1 MADSDSTQS
10 PTWSPTTKLLVG
22 LTVVA
27 FITALVIYFRSI
39 IGPLLL
45 AFILA
50 YSLHPIVAR
59 IDRGTRLGWRGSVVV
74 VYFVLVVILLALLT
88 LLGFAFV
95 QQVQS
100 LLSILNFIT
109 ENLPQQ
115 VEQLSHQIII
125 IGPFQLNL
133 SQFDLGT
140 LANQLL
146 SVLQPTLVRMGTLVS
161 GFAAGTLVTL
171 GWGLFVLVI
180 SYFLLAE
187 AGRVRNDLIQL
198 DIPGYNTDVQR
209 LSLAFRRIWQVFLR
223 GQLVIFFLAILLY
236 TILLTVLGVRYSLAI
251 AIMAGLARFIPYVG
265 PFIVWVVLA
274 LVSLLQGYN
283 YFGLQAWAYTLVVLG
298 LAILLDQILDNIVVP
313 MFHGETLGVHPAAVL
328 VAAIVAA
335 NLIGFVG
342 LVLAAPVLASL
353 VLLGRYIIRKMLDL
367 DPWPSLQYDQRAPEF
382 PWAILVERSRIWWQ
396 RVNRQ

>member
-59 IDRGTRLGWRGSVVV
+59 IDRGTKLGWRGSVAV

>member
-59 IDRGTRLGWRGSVVV
+59 IDRGTKLGWRGSVAV

-115 VEQLSHQIII
+115 VEQLSHQIIL

-223 GQLVIFFLAILLY
+223 GQLGIFFLAILL
-236 TILLTVLGVRYSLAI
+236 
-251 AIMAGLARFIPYVG
+251 
-265 PFIVWVVLA
+265 
-274 LVSLLQGYN
+274 
-283 YFGLQAWAYTLVVLG
+283 
-298 LAILLDQILDNIVVP
+298 
-313 MFHGETLGVHPAAVL
+313 
-328 VAAIVAA
+328 
-335 NLIGFVG
+335 
-342 LVLAAPVLASL
+342 
-353 VLLGRYIIRKMLDL
+353 
-367 DPWPSLQYDQRAPEF
+367 
-382 PWAILVERSRIWWQ
+382 
-396 RVNRQ
+396 

>member
-1 MADSDSTQS
+1 LADSDSTQS